1 MRKAVVLLMFS
12 LAITLSFGC
21 SKKDQVIIIFTSL
34 DNQNVSHKTYVALG
48 KVLFNDENNDIAK
61 EIHNYGTTIN
71 HKQGKI
77 VFDVNNKEQFQMLKE
92 KIEII
97 FKKYNLAIVRAL
109 YQELQTGDK
118 ASQIDKSKSTSKAD

>member
-1 MRKAVVLLMFS
+1 MRKALVLLMFS

-21 SKKDQVIIIFTSL
+21 SKKDQAIIIFTSL

-92 KIEII
+92 KIEQKLRIVGKVI
-97 FKKYNLAIVRAL
+97 F
-109 YQELQTGDK
+109 
-118 ASQIDKSKSTSKAD
+118 

>member
-1 MRKAVVLLMFS
+1 MRKALVLLMFS
-12 LAITLSFGC
+12 QETTLSSGC
-21 SKKDQVIIIFTSL
+21 SKKDQAIIIFISS

-48 KVLFNDENNDIAK
+48 KVLFNDENKDIAR

-71 HKQGKI
+71 HKQGEI

-97 FKKYNLAIVRAL
+97 FKKYDLAIVRVL

-118 ASQIDKSKSTSKAD
+118 ASQIDKSKPTNKAD